1 LLLRVKIGKLW
12 GKGFSKN
19 FGDPF
24 LLKEYPMK
32 LIFLGP
38 PGAGK
43 GTVAVRAAEMLTLP
57 HISTGAIFR
66 SAIAAE
72 SPLGLKV
79 KAIIEA
85 GKLVDDETTIALVRE
100 RLARDDA
107 QRGYILDG
115 FPRTIPQAE
124 ALAGFSVVDKAV
136 NFDLPDAAV
145 LERLGGRR
153 VCRKCGANYHTV
165 FNRPKKEGVCDV
177 CGGEIYTRD
186 DDRQEA
192 VQKRLEVYREQ
203 TAPLIDYYREKGLLT
218 DVDAR
223 PPVDGVVANFKKALG
238 ITL

>member
-1 LLLRVKIGKLW
+1 
-12 GKGFSKN
+12 
-19 FGDPF
+19 
-24 LLKEYPMK
+24 MK

-43 GTVAVRAAEMLTLP
+43 GTLAVRAVDMLKAP

-66 SAIAAE
+66 SAIAAK

-79 KAIIEA
+79 KAIIDA
-85 GKLVDDETTIALVRE
+85 GRLVDDAVTIELVKE
-100 RLARDDA
+100 RLAQEDA
-107 QRGYILDG
+107 QEGYILDG

-124 ALAGFSVVDKAV
+124 ALAGFSRVDRVV
-136 NFDLPDAAV
+136 NFDIPDTAV

-153 VCRKCGANYHTV
+153 VCRKCGANYHRV
-165 FNRPKKEGVCDV
+165 FNKPKKEGVCDS
-177 CGGEIYTRD
+177 CGGEVYTRD

-203 TAPLIDYYREKGLLT
+203 TAPLIEFYRNKGLLT

-223 PPVDGVVANFKKALG
+223 PGVDEVLANFKKALG
-238 ITL
+238 MGV